1 MCSIQSILLLLG
13 NDLSSF
19 GFLLKM
25 TDMSGI
31 IRIAQILTCVVS
43 SINSMLSVLFATE
56 SCYTVKENNNN
67 KENSLCQR
75 KLPFYWRK
83 LREEYFVMSHFLP
96 VQITIFPTQIEKS
109 LFCVGIILPRQK
121 NLNCKNCFS
130 AVSFHRRRSFL
141 ECFSNSFHRVLATDQ
156 FFT

>member
-1 MCSIQSILLLLG
+1 MCSIQCILLLLG

-31 IRIAQILTCVVS
+31 IRIAQILTSVAS

-56 SCYTVKENNNN
+56 SCYTVKENNN

-83 LREEYFVMSHFLP
+83 LREEYFVMSHFLT
-96 VQITIFPTQIEKS
+96 VQITIFPTQIEKC
-109 LFCVGIILPRQK
+109 LFCMGIILPRPK

-130 AVSFHRRRSFL
+130 AVAFHGRRSFH
-141 ECFSNSFHRVLATDQ
+141 ECFSNSLHRVLATDQ

>member
-56 SCYTVKENNNN
+56 SCYTVKENNN